1 MELRLFG
8 TWECWGFESPG
19 AKHSGSETG
28 VLREGTSRCSEQPQ
42 QGRKGMARVVDGL
55 FGELRGAQGI
65 CD

>member
-19 AKHSGSETG
+19 GKYSGSETG
-28 VLREGTSRCSEQPQ
+28 VLREGTSSCIGQPQ
-42 QGRKGMARVVDGL
+42 QGRKGVAHVVDGL
-55 FGELRGAQGI
+55 FGELGGAQGI